1 MLNAMQ
7 TTIDAAGR
15 IVVPKALRQ
24 ELGLGPGV
32 PIEITSDGVGV
43 RIEPVAS
50 GGELIEV
57 NGNLVIRSR
66 SGRAVTDDEIAAL
79 RDADRR

>member
-1 MLNAMQ
+1 MQ

-15 IVVPKALRQ
+15 IVVPKALRD
-24 ELGLGPGV
+24 ELGFGPGV
-32 PIEITSDGVGV
+32 PVEITSDGVGA

-57 NGNLVIRSR
+57 DGVLVIRSR
-66 SGRAVTDDEIAAL
+66 TGRSVTDAEIAAI
-79 RDADRR
+79 RDANRR